1 MNNAEYQ
8 LSQAET
14 IFENVAFLIAKEVPA
29 KEIHSTII
37 KGLIILSE
45 VKKSITIKKTQESEY
60 NQNETNEIKKIKK
73 RLKLW
78 SKPERQQNI
87 NAQILNA
94 FLKLKQSDKG
104 YATEIDIQNELQN
117 IDNFKNNFDQ
127 MKNIAEKNHGK
138 IFEQN
143 GNHIEI
149 WKPVSLFVSEYEKV
163 AFQE

>member
-1 MNNAEYQ
+1 MNIEYQ
-8 LSQAET
+8 LSQVEI
-14 IFENVAFLIAKEVPA
+14 IFENVAFLIAKEMPA

-45 VKKSITIKKTQESEY
+45 VKKSITIKNTKESEH
-60 NQNETNEIKKIKK
+60 NQNETKEIKKVQS

-87 NAQILNA
+87 NSKILNA
-94 FLKLKQSDKG
+94 FLKLKQSGKEHI
-104 YATEIDIQNELQN
+104 TEINIKNELTD
-117 IDNFKNNFDQ
+117 IDDFKNNFDQ

-143 GNHIEI
+143 RNYIEI
-149 WKPVSLFVSEYEKV
+149 WQPVSLFISEYEKAV
-163 AFQE
+163 FQE